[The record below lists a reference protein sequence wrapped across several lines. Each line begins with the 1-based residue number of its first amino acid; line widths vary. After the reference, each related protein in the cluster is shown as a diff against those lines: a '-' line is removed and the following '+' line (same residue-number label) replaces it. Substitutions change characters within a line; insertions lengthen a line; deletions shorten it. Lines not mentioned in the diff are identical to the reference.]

1 MTIGTARAA
10 RPRDLQARER
20 LRRAQQRESQA
31 LAAVCTAQRAL
42 DRAQG
47 KRQAA
52 LAAADAVVEQ
62 AQTVVTD
69 AQAGLVAVSGL
80 ERAAVLLGL
89 DPGELRKTSS
99 ARAERRAQR

>member
-1 MTIGTARAA
+1 MTSITARAA

-20 LRRAQQRESQA
+20 LRRAQQRESEA
-31 LAAVCTAQRAL
+31 LTAVCTAQRAL

-47 KRQAA
+47 KRQSA

-69 AQAGLVAVSGL
+69 AQAGLIAVSGL
-80 ERAAVLLGL
+80 ERAALLLGL
-89 DPGELRKTSS
+89 DPGELRKITS
-99 ARAERRAQR
+99 ARAERRGER